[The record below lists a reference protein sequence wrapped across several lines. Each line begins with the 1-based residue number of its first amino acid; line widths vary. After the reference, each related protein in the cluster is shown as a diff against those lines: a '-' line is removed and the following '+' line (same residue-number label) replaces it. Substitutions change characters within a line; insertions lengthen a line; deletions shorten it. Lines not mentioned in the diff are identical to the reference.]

1 MDAKPVLRKDESQ
14 MTRREFRYSLLETM
28 KENGIADKLKSHLRA
43 SLVAELKKKSLFT
56 QKTHPNSELCSPL
69 TTRLID
75 SLVVDHLK
83 KKGSEFTLSVFVPEA
98 GLNVHGA
105 LLAEEDIYRVLH
117 LNAATTLRTSTA
129 FRKVVNSSDWTT
141 LFIEILVHQKFVL
154 SPASIIVKLLESLS
168 RVLEIPAHEKECQTE
183 MDETETVE
191 TELRRLDNTF
201 LSSSKLSNR
210 GLLNAMES
218 RVSKFQQELELR
230 MENEMETQLSRF
242 KDVELAKMR
251 IEERSKYA
259 NEVAHVRGEY
269 ELKLVEQRER
279 IMETEEGQRKWIEE
293 REKDL
298 EAANLELRQRILEES
313 NRSVLLE
320 SQLRSEAQLSVKSL
334 TMENATLRQ
343 KLQDS
348 KQHMEELESFKE
360 RYATKTQEAIAQYKI
375 DLNREHSELVSNV
388 QVEKAKIESEK
399 AILVERSRVAERMLA
414 QVEESHSE
422 MEDLRN
428 QLKTLRTLLHEAN
441 REKEDAI
448 FKARDLKLQVSSQS
462 SAAAVEFEIHSLK
475 TLEFYFCPIIRRP
488 EQLLEAEKM
497 GAKRQEEYQSLLKSF
512 MAPQNDLQKEN
523 AKLRKSESKWQREC
537 QELVAKLDLELN
549 RNETLERQLENEVL
563 RNKELKRDLAE
574 VRILLH
580 RLQAGRVARVTGE
593 EASVVDEGYGYS
605 RDILPNPYDIM
616 NSHSNASSPFRNIKK
631 KSSAIPVQLP
641 LHRPG
646 NDSPPRGMPPP
657 TDNVS
662 PIKQFSEEWDQGT
675 QRMKAVAYRAG
686 RGALGYFDEGER
698 NSNGL
703 IRQPHADVS
712 GASGVSENDAL
723 PVVSVDMDSFADEV
737 LEKFSGD
744 SGASNDGHRPSL
756 REKVTRLQYADGAS
770 DAKLRQTE
778 PRPAEKVGKLV
789 VPAAKEPIPTPEEVR
804 QSFEESLKALQPA
817 TRFEEQKPEAVP
829 SARKGTSLKDLMKQE
844 EEEENAARAERE
856 RMQRDY
862 ERRRLD
868 RERRDQELEEL
879 ERQER
884 IQKNASEE
892 VRREMEMAKLAGFK
906 ARKKEEHKQSTGSN
920 SGGTNSLI
928 SNDSTS
934 SGSVSMKGLLNAS
947 IQKKVTEPAKG
958 SQDSDLKILNELE
971 EDPAM
976 QKYMAIV
983 KERRQKEKSN
993 PELTA
998 AASKEKV
1005 DKIFK
1010 ELENTSLSA
1019 SDKSGHI
1026 ASGDTIDDI
1035 SAPSTA
1041 EEAMDDPW

>member
-1 MDAKPVLRKDESQ
+1 MDVKPVLRKDESQ

-56 QKTHPNSELCSPL
+56 QKTNSNSELCSPL

-98 GLNVHGA
+98 GLNAQGA

-117 LNAATTLRTSTA
+117 LNAATTLVRSYRAHIDSFPQT
-129 FRKVVNSSDWTT
+129 
-141 LFIEILVHQKFVL
+141 
-154 SPASIIVKLLESLS
+154 ASIIVKLLESLS

-183 MDETETVE
+183 LDETETVE

-230 MENEMETQLSRF
+230 MENELEAQLSRF

-375 DLNREHSELVSNV
+375 DLNREHAELISNV

-399 AILVERSRVAERMLA
+399 AILVERSRVAERMME
-414 QVEESHSE
+414 QVEESRSE

-475 TLEFYFCPIIRRP
+475 TSEYFFFCQDISDCELMLSKLCR
-488 EQLLEAEKM
+488 QLLEAEKM

-580 RLQAGRVARVTGE
+580 RLQAGRVAARVTGDDE
-593 EASVVDEGYGYS
+593 SVVEEGYGYS

-616 NSHSNASSPFRNIKK
+616 NSHSNASSPYRNIKK
-631 KSSAIPVQLP
+631 KPSAIPVHLP

-712 GASGVSENDAL
+712 AASGVSENNAL

-744 SGASNDGHRPSL
+744 SVSGSNEGHRPSL
-756 REKVTRLQYADGAS
+756 REEVNPLQYADGAS
-770 DAKLRQTE
+770 DAKLRQPE
-778 PRPAEKVGKLV
+778 SRPEKVPSLA
-789 VPAAKEPIPTPEEVR
+789 VPTTKEPVPTPEEVR
-804 QSFEESLKALQPA
+804 KSFEESLKAIQLPS
-817 TRFEEQKPEAVP
+817 RFEEPKPEAAL
-829 SARKGTSLKDLMKQE
+829 SSTRKGTSLKDLMKQE

-856 RMQRDY
+856 KMQRDY

-906 ARKKEEHKQSTGSN
+906 ARKKEEQKQNSGSN
-920 SGGTNSLI
+920 SGGTNSLTS

-934 SGSVSMKGLLNAS
+934 SGSVIMKGLLNTAS
-947 IQKKVTEPAKG
+947 QKKIAEPDKG
-958 SQDSDLKILNELE
+958 NQDLDLKILNELE

-1041 EEAMDDPW
+1041 EEALDDPW

>member
-1 MDAKPVLRKDESQ
+1 MDVKPVLRKDESQ

-28 KENGIADKLKSHLRA
+28 KENGIADKLKSQLRA

-117 LNAATTLRTSTA
+117 LNAATTLVRSYKAHIDSFPQT
-129 FRKVVNSSDWTT
+129 
-141 LFIEILVHQKFVL
+141 
-154 SPASIIVKLLESLS
+154 ASIIVKLLESLS

-183 MDETETVE
+183 LDETETVE

-251 IEERSKYA
+251 IEERSKYV

-313 NRSVLLE
+313 NRTVLLE

-475 TLEFYFCPIIRRP
+475 T
-488 EQLLEAEKM
+488 QLLEAEKM

-574 VRILLH
+574 ARILLH
-580 RLQAGRVARVTGE
+580 RLQAGRVARVAGD
-593 EASVVDEGYGYS
+593 EASAVDEVYGYS

-631 KSSAIPVQLP
+631 KSSSIPVQLP

-703 IRQPHADVS
+703 IRQGHADVS
-712 GASGVSENDAL
+712 GASGVSANDAL

-756 REKVTRLQYADGAS
+756 REEVTRLQYADGAP
-770 DAKLRQTE
+770 DAKLRQPEYRPTE
-778 PRPAEKVGKLV
+778 KASKLA

-804 QSFEESLKALQPA
+804 KSFEESLKAIQPA
-817 TRFEEQKPEAVP
+817 TRFEEQKPEAV
-829 SARKGTSLKDLMKQE
+829 SSTRKGTSLKDLMKQE

-928 SNDSTS
+928 SNDTTS

-947 IQKKVTEPAKG
+947 SQKKVAEPAKG
-958 SQDSDLKILNELE
+958 NQDLDLKILNELE